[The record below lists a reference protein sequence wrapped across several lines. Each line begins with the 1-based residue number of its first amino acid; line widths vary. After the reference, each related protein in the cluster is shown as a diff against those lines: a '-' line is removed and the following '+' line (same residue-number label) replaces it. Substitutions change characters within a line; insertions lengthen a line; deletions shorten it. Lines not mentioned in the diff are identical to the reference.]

1 MSNAEDE
8 DFSLLSDDE
17 LAALEWSRRALEMA
31 EKRAM
36 GLEPYDP
43 PPAGRRA
50 KSEAPQFTAKPY
62 AWRDPKTIPPRQW
75 LHAGHYIRGFLS
87 ATIAPGGLGKTSLQ
101 LVEAVGM
108 TGGRDLLKGTTARPL
123 NVWYWNLEDPR
134 DEIDRRI
141 AAILLHYR
149 LDHANLEGR
158 LFINSEEP
166 LVIAAM
172 GRDAAVVA
180 APVVDRLTSEISR
193 LQIDALTVDPFVS
206 SHKVPENDNGAID
219 TVAKAWS
226 RIARTGNCAV
236 EVAHHIRKPASGS
249 TAEITV
255 DDARGAGALK
265 DAGRAIRVLNVMS
278 KEEAEAVA
286 IKPEQRRSYF
296 HVDAGKANMKP
307 PAENIDWRKIVS
319 VPLDNATDEDEG
331 DWVGVVTRWKMPGA
345 LEGVTASDLRRVQER
360 IHQGEW
366 RENPRAE
373 DWVGKA
379 VAEVLDLDAD
389 EPAVRKRIL
398 AMLKIWIGSGA
409 LKVVNGVAKN
419 RHERKFVTVGEW
431 AV

>member
-1 MSNAEDE
+1 MTRLSQAQWEEKCREDAIRRE
-8 DFSLLSDDE
+8 QLN
-17 LAALEWSRRALEMA
+17 SRPVTQPYVTVEETKNGKE
-31 EKRAM
+31 EKPA
-36 GLEPYDP
+36 P
-43 PPAGRRA
+43 PT
-50 KSEAPQFTAKPY
+50 FTAQPY
-62 AWRDPKTIPPRQW
+62 VWRDPKTIPPRQW

-101 LVEAVGM
+101 LVESVGM
-108 TGGRDLLKGTTARPL
+108 AVGRDLLKGTTAPPL

-149 LDHANLEGR
+149 LDHASLKGR

-180 APVVDRLTSEISR
+180 EPVVDRLTSEISR

-226 RIARTGNCAV
+226 CIARTGNCAV
-236 EVAHHIRKPASGS
+236 EVSHHIRKPASGS

-265 DAGRAIRVLNVMS
+265 DAGRAVRVLNVMS
-278 KEEAEAVA
+278 KEEAEVVA
-286 IKPEQRRSYF
+286 IKPELRRTYF
-296 HVDAGKANMKP
+296 HVDTGKANMKP

-319 VPLDNATDEDEG
+319 VPLDNGTAEAEG
-331 DWVGVVTRWKMPGA
+331 DLVGVITKWKMPGA
-345 LEGVTASDLRRVQER
+345 LEGVTTGDLLRVQKR
-360 IHQGEW
+360 IAEGEW

-379 VAEVLDLDAD
+379 VADAMDLDLA
-389 EPAVRKRIL
+389 EPPIKKRVS
-398 AMLKIWIGSGA
+398 AMLKIWLGSGA

-419 RHERKFVTVGEW
+419 RHERKFVKVGEW